1 MRFSALATLV
11 ALAAPGLA
19 DNHYICETSGASPML
34 HHVNWLIDNLS
45 NAKDDQPLCVSYILG
60 SGECTGTIKKY
71 SGDGGG
77 AAFQMCKGESD
88 VQLFR
93 CPAQLPGS
101 VPPPGP
107 AAGMPMPSI
116 ADHFRILRDRCVETI
131 DNVERVGGIV
141 DLGDGGAE
149 LRLFTM
155 PG

>member
-1 MRFSALATLV
+1 
-11 ALAAPGLA
+11 
-19 DNHYICETSGASPML
+19 ML

-93 CPAQLPGS
+93 VSPNWVYRRISVDPLLLRYINLVPSPIAWFCSTSRPGCWDADAEYC
-101 VPPPGP
+101 GP
-107 AAGMPMPSI
+107 
-116 ADHFRILRDRCVETI
+116 L
-131 DNVERVGGIV
+131 
-141 DLGDGGAE
+141 
-149 LRLFTM
+149 
-155 PG
+155 